1 MSDSRIDE
9 LVHDVLTGRL
19 SRRDVVRRAAAL
31 GVSAPIVASLLAA
44 CGGSSSKSTPTTSSA
59 STSAP
64 TTASGGASASPGAS
78 PASTTSAASTASAA
92 AGSPKTGG
100 SIIIGTLGEASGINP
115 LVANQSE
122 DLFRCKMLFDQLV
135 RIDPKTLKPA
145 PGIAK
150 SWDINNL
157 TFTFHLQDNAKFSD
171 GSALTADD
179 IVFTI
184 TSILAK
190 STASPNQTRLTSIQ
204 GAKEFAAGSA
214 TDIPGLKM
222 VDAKTVQ
229 ITLAEPDASFLLNL
243 RYVMPVPKKML
254 EGKNLTKSS
263 QDPYFQNPVG
273 AGPFKFSSWNVGGDF
288 VAERNT
294 NYYNAP
300 MPYLDKFT
308 HRVIAD
314 SDSLVN
320 ALLSGDIDGSIYA
333 NPAGADQLKSNSD
346 LKVLVPPFGSP
357 DGWQFNFSNP
367 YLAKKEVRQAVAYA
381 LDMEQFAKDSL
392 YGVGK
397 AGTGPIAPGSYAY
410 DSSLKPWP
418 YDLEKAKSLIQQAG
432 TPPSGITFASNQG
445 NVLRQDF
452 LTYTQSQLA
461 KIGWNIKP
469 SLIEYATLVDQ
480 IINKNYQVA
489 ESQEVGSG
497 ADVDP
502 GELFNIYSTNGSEN
516 FTGYSN
522 SQLDALLKQAKQTL
536 NVDQQVPIY
545 KQIQQILTT
554 DMPATYS
561 WYRPFVHVT
570 KKKYA
575 GYTDTNALPEG
586 LFTELEKWYV
596 TS

>member
-1 MSDSRIDE
+1 MN
-9 LVHDVLTGRL
+9 
-19 SRRDVVRRAAAL
+19 RRDVVRRAAAL
-31 GVSAPIVASLLAA
+31 GISAPIIASLLAA
-44 CGGSSSKSTPTTSSA
+44 CGGGSKSTPTVGAVSTSGSVSTTTPTTTAGGSSA
-59 STSAP
+59 SPVGSP
-64 TTASGGASASPGAS
+64 IGTTASTA
-78 PASTTSAASTASAA
+78 TTAG
-92 AGSPKTGG
+92 AGSAKQGG

-115 LVANQSE
+115 IVANQSE
-122 DLFRCKMLFDQLV
+122 DLFRCKMLFDQFV

-150 SWDINNL
+150 SWDISNL
-157 TFTFHLQDNAKFSD
+157 TLTFHLQDNAKFSD
-171 GSALTADD
+171 GSDLTADD

-190 STASPNQTRLTSIQ
+190 ATASPNQTRLTSIQ
-204 GAKEFAAGSA
+204 GASEFASGSA
-214 TDIPGLKM
+214 QDVAGLKV
-222 VDAKTVQ
+222 VDPKTVQ
-229 ITLAEPDASFLLNL
+229 ITLAQPDASFLLNL
-243 RYVMPVPKKML
+243 RYVMPVPKKL
-254 EGKNLTKSS
+254 LDGKDLSKSS
-263 QDPYFQNPVG
+263 KDPFFQNPVG

-333 NPAGADQLKSNSD
+333 NPAGADQLKSNKD
-346 LKVLVPPFGSP
+346 LTVLVPPFGSP
-357 DGWQFNFSNP
+357 DGWQFNFKNP

-381 LDMEQFAKDSL
+381 LDMDQFSKDSL
-392 YGVGK
+392 YGLGK
-397 AGTGPIAPGSYAY
+397 PGTGPIAPGSYAY

-418 YDLEKAKSLIQQAG
+418 YDLDKAKSLIQQAG
-432 TPPSGITFASNQG
+432 PPPSGIVFASNQG

-452 LTYTQSQLA
+452 LTYTQSQLS
-461 KIGWNIKP
+461 KIGWDIKP
-469 SLIEYATLVDQ
+469 SLIEYATLVDN
-480 IINKNYQVA
+480 IINKNYDVA

-502 GELFNIYSTNGSEN
+502 GELFNIYSTSGSEN
-516 FTGYSN
+516 FTGYTN
-522 SQLDALLKQAKQTL
+522 PQLDDLLKQAVQNL
-536 NVDQQVPIY
+536 DVDQQVPIY

-554 DMPATYS
+554 DMPATFS
-561 WYRPFVHVT
+561 WYRPFIHVT

-575 GYTDTNALPEG
+575 GYTDTNALEEG
-586 LFTELEKWYV
+586 LFAELEKWYV

>member
-9 LVHDVLTGRL
+9 LVHDVLTGRM

-31 GVSAPIVASLLAA
+31 GISAPIVASLLAA
-44 CGGSSSKSTPTTSSA
+44 CGGGGGKSTATTSSA

-64 TTASGGASASPGAS
+64 TTSTSGTSASPVGT
-78 PASTTSAASTASAA
+78 PAATAASSAA
-92 AGSPKTGG
+92 AGSPKQGG

-115 LVANQSE
+115 IVANQSE
-122 DLFRCKMLFDQLV
+122 DLFRCKLLFDQFV

-157 TFTFHLQDNAKFSD
+157 TLTFHLQDNAKFSD
-171 GSALTADD
+171 GSDLTADD

-184 TSILAK
+184 TAILAK
-190 STASPNQTRLTSIQ
+190 ATASPNQTRLTSIQ
-204 GAKEFAAGSA
+204 GAQDFVSGSA
-214 TDIPGLKM
+214 TDVAGLK
-222 VDAKTVQ
+222 VIDPKTVE
-229 ITLAEPDASFLLNL
+229 ITLAQPDASFLLNL
-243 RYVMPVPKKML
+243 RYVMPVPKKL
-254 EGKNLTKSS
+254 LDGKDLGKSS
-263 QDPYFQNPVG
+263 QDPFFQKPVG

-288 VAERNT
+288 VAERND
-294 NYYNAP
+294 NFYNAP

-333 NPAGADQLKSNSD
+333 NPAGSDQLKSNSD

-357 DGWQFNFSNP
+357 DGWQFNFSNA

-410 DSSLKPWP
+410 DSSLKIWP
-418 YDLEKAKSLIQQAG
+418 YDLDKAKSLIQQAG
-432 TPPSGITFASNQG
+432 PPPSGITFASNQG

-452 LTYTQSQLA
+452 LTYTQSQLS
-461 KIGWNIKP
+461 KIGWDIKP
-469 SLIEYATLVDQ
+469 SLIEYATLVDN
-480 IINKNYQVA
+480 IINKNYDVA

-502 GELFNIYSTNGSEN
+502 GELFNIYSSQGSEN
-516 FTGYSN
+516 FTGYTN
-522 SQLDALLKQAKQTL
+522 PQLDDLLTQAKQTL
-536 NVDQQVPIY
+536 DVDQQVPIY

-561 WYRPFVHVT
+561 WYRPYIHVT
-570 KKKYA
+570 KNKYA

>member
-1 MSDSRIDE
+1 VSNSRIDE
-9 LVHDVLTGRL
+9 FVHDVLSGRM
-19 SRRDVVRRAAAL
+19 SRRDVVRRGAAL
-31 GVSAPIVASLLAA
+31 GISAPIVASLLVA
-44 CGGSSSKSTPTTSSA
+44 CGGGGSKSTSTTGAA

-64 TTASGGASASPGAS
+64 TTSTGGSSASPGAS
-78 PASTTSAASTASAA
+78 PASTATGSAA
-92 AGSPKTGG
+92 AGSPKQGG

-122 DLFRCKMLFDQLV
+122 DLFRCKLLFDQLV

-150 SWDINNL
+150 SWDIDNL

-171 GSALTADD
+171 GSDLTADD
-179 IVFTI
+179 IVFTV

-190 STASPNQTRLTSIQ
+190 STASPNQTRLLSIQ
-204 GAKEFAAGSA
+204 GAQEFADGSA
-214 TDIPGLKM
+214 NDVAGIKA
-222 VDAKTVQ
+222 VDPKTVQ
-229 ITLAEPDASFLLNL
+229 ITLAQPDSSFLLNL

-254 EGKNLTKSS
+254 DGKNLTKSS

-273 AGPFKFSSWNVGGDF
+273 AGPFKYVSWNVGGDF

-333 NPAGADQLKSNSD
+333 NPAGTDQLKSNSD
-346 LKVLVPPFGSP
+346 LTVLVPPFGSP
-357 DGWQFNFSNP
+357 DGWQFNLSNAF
-367 YLAKKEVRQAVAYA
+367 LAKKEVRQAVAYA

-418 YDLEKAKSLIQQAG
+418 YDLDKAKSLIQQAG
-432 TPPSGITFASNQG
+432 TPPSGIKFSSNQG

-452 LTYTQSQLA
+452 LTYTQSQLS
-461 KIGWNIKP
+461 KIDWDIKP
-469 SLIEYATLVDQ
+469 ELVEYATLVDQ
-480 IINKNYQVA
+480 IINKNYDVA

-497 ADVDP
+497 ADIDP

-522 SQLDALLKQAKQTL
+522 PQLDTLLKQAKQTL
-536 NVDQQVPIY
+536 DVDQQVPIY

-554 DMPATYS
+554 DMPATFS
-561 WYRPFVHVT
+561 WYRPYVHVT
-570 KKKYA
+570 KKKFA

>member
-1 MSDSRIDE
+1 MRDSRIDE
-9 LVHDVLTGRL
+9 LVRDVLTGRM

-44 CGGSSSKSTPTTSSA
+44 CGGGGSKSTSTTSSA

-64 TTASGGASASPGAS
+64 TTGTGGTSASPGAS
-78 PASTTSAASTASAA
+78 PIGTAASSAA
-92 AGSPKTGG
+92 AGSPKQGG

-122 DLFRCKMLFDQLV
+122 DLFRCKLLFDQLV
-135 RIDPKTLKPA
+135 RIDPGTLKPA

-171 GSALTADD
+171 GSDLTADD

-204 GAKEFAAGSA
+204 GAQEFADGSA
-214 TDIPGLKM
+214 TDIAGLKT
-222 VDAKTVQ
+222 VDPKTVQ
-229 ITLAEPDASFLLNL
+229 ITLAQPDASFLLNL
-243 RYVMPVPKKML
+243 RYVMPVPKKLL
-254 EGKNLTKSS
+254 EGKELGKSS
-263 QDPYFQNPVG
+263 QDPYFQKPVG
-273 AGPFKFSSWNVGGDF
+273 AGPFKFTSWNVGGDF
-288 VAERNT
+288 IAERNT

-333 NPAGADQLKSNSD
+333 NPAGSDQLKSNND

-357 DGWQFNFSNP
+357 DGWQFNFSNA

-410 DSSLKPWP
+410 DSSLKIWP
-418 YDLEKAKSLIQQAG
+418 YDLDKAKSLIQQAG
-432 TPPSGITFASNQG
+432 PPPSGITFASNQG

-452 LTYTQSQLA
+452 LTYTQSQLN
-461 KIGWNIKP
+461 KIGWDIKP
-469 SLIEYATLVDQ
+469 SLIEYATLVDN
-480 IINKNYQVA
+480 IINKNYDVA

-502 GELFNIYSTNGSEN
+502 GELFNIYSSKGSEN

-522 SQLDALLKQAKQTL
+522 SQLDDLLTKAKQTL
-536 NVDQQVPIY
+536 DVDQQVPIY

-561 WYRPFVHVT
+561 WYRPYIHVT
-570 KKKYA
+570 KKKFA